1 MTYFRQEECKDC
13 DEGKIWKVAPRFT
26 RNMEFEYD
34 EEAHD
39 CIECD
44 GTGIIEIEEEDN
56 E

>member
-44 GTGIIEIEEEDN
+44 GTGIIEIEEE